1 MADSEVISSVEL
13 SECAG
18 VPETELRELV
28 EYGALSPVSPDQFSV
43 ACLKRLRT
51 AVRLRNDL
59 ELETTSF
66 ALVVSFLERI
76 ESLEAQVRQL
86 SAQVQAPVRR

>member
-1 MADSEVISSVEL
+1 MAEYEVISIVEL

-18 VPETELRELV
+18 VSQTELRELI
-28 EYGALSPVSPDQFSV
+28 EYGALSPVSPDQFSA

-51 AVRLRNDL
+51 AARLRNDL

-76 ESLEAQVRQL
+76 ESLEAQVREL